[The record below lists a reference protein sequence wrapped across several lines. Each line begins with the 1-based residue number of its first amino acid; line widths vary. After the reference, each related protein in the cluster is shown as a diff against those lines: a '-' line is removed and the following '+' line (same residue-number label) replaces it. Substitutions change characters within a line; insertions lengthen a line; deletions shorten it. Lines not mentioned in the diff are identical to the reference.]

1 MPLSRPGLN
10 REMVCTAYPTESE
23 MAEVF
28 FGQIKGG
35 ESLTFGW
42 LGGTLKTS
50 KITAVRGPVAA
61 VKEAINSL
69 GKCTNV
75 SMGFQ

>member
-1 MPLSRPGLN
+1 
-10 REMVCTAYPTESE
+10 

-50 KITAVRGPVAA
+50 KITAVRWPVAA